1 VCRRGYA
8 PAQSIALAHSWIDET
23 YVEVLQAI
31 ATGVPEATS
40 LAAEALTAE
49 QIHFPRHFD
58 ETSSARSP
66 VGIPLLM
73 DYRSKYYPAET
84 IEPASARADTI
95 RLSHRCCSGTVPLAS
110 RCLWKRSL
118 LRNIGDLTSVVAC

>member
-1 VCRRGYA
+1 MCRRGYA

-110 RCLWKRSL
+110 RCPWKRSL